1 MIALLRRHRR
11 HLGAVAALFLFI
23 AWSLPVSADFTGP
36 CAETAGK
43 YCSDVIPGDGR
54 VMKCLDSHA
63 DAQSPACKDWIAE
76 QRKGLQELNSACRE
90 EIAVL
95 CRYDASNTI
104 RVFQCLNDNY
114 VGLKLDCRNKMREL
128 KERFQ

>member
-1 MIALLRRHRR
+1 MISFLQRDRLH
-11 HLGAVAALFLFI
+11 VASVASLFLLS
-23 AWSLPVSADFTGP
+23 AWVLPAWADFTGP
-36 CAETAGK
+36 CAETVGK

-54 VMKCLDSHA
+54 IMKCLDSHE
-63 DAQSPACKDWIAE
+63 DAQSLACKDWIAE

-90 EIAVL
+90 EIAVH
-95 CRYDASNTI
+95 CRYDASNSI
-104 RVFQCLNDNY
+104 RIFQCLKDNY